1 MSETDDRTSQPR
13 IRRLIAGRRVWA
25 LVAALLVVNWLVAS
39 AIREGGNDAPRVS
52 YSEFRESVQDGTVA
66 EVTSMGDTIRG
77 ELRKP
82 SGGTTAFETRRPEFA
97 HDSLLE
103 LLERHDVV
111 VKADR
116 EPEPPVWRTVLVAF
130 GPALVLVG
138 LLALMMRRVVPTG
151 LLRSRARRYEPTDER
166 TTFEDVAGIEEAEDE
181 LAEIV
186 GYLRDPDRYQ
196 RLGAVIPRGVLL
208 SGPPG
213 TGKTLLARA
222 VAGEA
227 GVPFYSLSASEFV
240 EMVVGVG
247 ARRVRDLFKQ
257 AKESA
262 PAIIF
267 IDELD
272 AIGRMRG
279 GTLGGAAHDE
289 REQTLNQILTELDG
303 FSGSEGVIVIAAS
316 NRPEILDVALLRPGR
331 FDRRIVVAPPDR
343 AGRARILAVHTRD
356 VPLGEVELDGI
367 AGSTPGM
374 VGAELKNLVN
384 EAALN
389 AARRGADSL
398 ESADF
403 DRALERIVLGAERR
417 ITIPDVERA
426 RTAYHEAG
434 HALLGMLEPG
444 ADPVRRVSIVP
455 RGESLGTTFQR
466 ADADRYGYDT
476 GYLRSRIVVAL
487 GGRAAEDR
495 SSRPSPA
502 RWSDAGGC
510 RAVWVLSRCSH
521 GSQQDCE
528 RPSRTPA
535 PRRRRRS
542 SSTTRSGNSSTS
554 ATPPRSSACGATA
567 RGWRAWRRSCSSER
581 RSTRQRRGGLR
592 GSGPDLHGHKMLD
605 RSADMHMVVVAD
617 RTRFAR
623 NFRVFRPRLV
633 LSRQAVGVLS
643 NGHS

>member
-1 MSETDDRTSQPR
+1 
-13 IRRLIAGRRVWA
+13 
-25 LVAALLVVNWLVAS
+25 
-39 AIREGGNDAPRVS
+39 
-52 YSEFRESVQDGTVA
+52 
-66 EVTSMGDTIRG
+66 
-77 ELRKP
+77 
-82 SGGTTAFETRRPEFA
+82 
-97 HDSLLE
+97 
-103 LLERHDVV
+103 
-111 VKADR
+111 
-116 EPEPPVWRTVLVAF
+116 
-130 GPALVLVG
+130 
-138 LLALMMRRVVPTG
+138 
-151 LLRSRARRYEPTDER
+151 
-166 TTFEDVAGIEEAEDE
+166 
-181 LAEIV
+181 
-186 GYLRDPDRYQ
+186 
-196 RLGAVIPRGVLL
+196 VLL

-316 NRPEILDVALLRPGR
+316 NRPEILDAALLRPGR

-356 VPLGEVELDGI
+356 VPLGDVELDRI

-487 GGRAAEDR
+487 GGRAAEDLVYGDVTTGAEADLEVVTTIAR
-495 SSRPSPA
+495 QMVGRWGMSRRVGLVS
-502 RWSDAGGC
+502 
-510 RAVWVLSRCSH
+510 VLPRLST
-521 GSQQDCE
+521 GL
-528 RPSRTPA
+528 RTPLEDTGTSEA
-535 PRRRRRS
+535 TKELVDNEVRQLIDECYSAALERMRRNRSRLEGLAQVLLERETLDEADARRAAGFGTELARS
-542 SSTTRSGNSSTS
+542 QD
-554 ATPPRSSACGATA
+554 A
-567 RGWRAWRRSCSSER
+567 
-581 RSTRQRRGGLR
+581 
-592 GSGPDLHGHKMLD
+592 
-605 RSADMHMVVVAD
+605 
-617 RTRFAR
+617 
-623 NFRVFRPRLV
+623 
-633 LSRQAVGVLS
+633 
-643 NGHS
+643 